1 MPVTDAPTDDRSTVA
16 ENHTPYLRIRPTDH
30 SLHPETVTRHL
41 RRVHGLGPET
51 SGGVLSQLSRRTPD
65 PPTIEFLLVSD
76 GAVDTTID
84 YYVGI
89 DDGSIDVL
97 ERILR
102 GLFPNT
108 YELTRVDDETPLPAF
123 SDDSTLAAVEFLGK
137 TDRTRDW
144 QTQLTLFEEFQ
155 HDEHSRFPLTA
166 IVETMAESRA
176 PLVYQTL
183 IRPKPDWSRQAE
195 ERRIDIEGDLDTF
208 GGKLS
213 NAIWGPPLEG
223 EHTLTVG
230 DETRLD
236 ELAAKGTRRSFDVN
250 ARALAIG
257 TDELGEPTKP
267 IRELATAFGDVSHT
281 CYEILSAVHTDK
293 AAQRV
298 HEDIHAGRFYPADYD
313 RLSKKLPWTKNTSR
327 AIVADAREAS
337 NFCLLSGDALTAAG
351 KRAIAPTPGERT
363 SLPRPPAD
371 QLRAYTDGL
380 LFGHPLTQ
388 DGATI
393 EQGLSLPPA
402 LQPLHV
408 AWFGKT
414 GSGKSTALVNAI
426 LENQAATG
434 GANILIDPKGDGM
447 GEDYCRAH
455 FARYGDLEN
464 VRYFDC
470 SEVLPAFSF
479 FDIRDELEAGV
490 ERTTAVE
497 DTVDHYI
504 EILTQI
510 MGKRRFE
517 QAVRSPDIIR
527 YLVKALFDPVNGDDA
542 FSHRELHEATRR
554 MHERQSAPAV
564 SDEGLERMLG
574 GVVANRARS
583 FDEIMQGVANRM
595 EKIPL
600 DKRLAR
606 IFNHVADEEGE
617 GPHFDLAEFLDED
630 TVIIFD
636 TGGLRKEAQRVVT
649 LVILSN
655 LWTALRR
662 RTQQGNAE
670 DDHPLV
676 NLYVEEAASVAVTD
690 LLNEFLAKSRSF
702 GCSVTLAMQFP
713 GQLRE
718 ASERAYN
725 EVLNNVSTF
734 VTGNVPIDRRLA
746 RRLSTEDMDATEVG
760 NRLRALDRGQW
771 FVKLPAAFGE
781 SEPRPF
787 VVESAPLPPGDPEG
801 TQPLT
806 AGQTARF
813 ADTFEETLDRTYR
826 EAGLTLYEPSVVSFD
841 EETPSLVRVD
851 TALAHTKR
859 MPETV
864 EYDGEI
870 NALRCVMCDNRYDRS
885 VAGMTRAIECCSSL
899 EKVDRDDIP
908 VCSVGLKLT
917 EEEREASEWSDLQL
931 LFLQVVYNAQQL
943 RYDDL
948 EYDLTRDSMIRLQE
962 YVGIE
967 SSAVQDLLDAD
978 VLRHDTDHPHRL
990 FSVTPEGRRAIGESY
1005 RQGIDYGHGKGD
1017 LEESSQ
1023 HVFAVEVLRRYME
1036 RGYVDDPESSVVEV
1050 VPYYEIREGGVSAA
1064 DFMGSGEE
1072 LDGSEEF
1079 EMHRLDCV
1087 GLDADDEILIVG
1099 EAERINHDYRRAVP
1113 EDYDKMAACEPE
1125 EAIWVVMDRKGG
1137 HSVLSALN
1145 DPTDGK
1151 TRVGKTYVEST
1162 PPNQFR
1168 IDAPGL
1174 TQMYSV
1180 AWLRD
1185 NMAKLIDS

>member
-1 MPVTDAPTDDRSTVA
+1 MPATDAPTDDRSIDVS
-16 ENHTPYLRIRPTDH
+16 EHTTCIRIRPTD
-30 SLHPETVTRHL
+30 SPLHPETVITHL
-41 RRVHGLGPET
+41 RRIHALGPDT
-51 SGGVLSQLSRRTPD
+51 TKSLLSRLTRRTPE
-65 PPTIEFLLVSD
+65 PPTIEFRLVSD
-76 GAVDTTID
+76 GGTDTTID
-84 YYVGI
+84 YYVGVT
-89 DDGSIDVL
+89 DPKMTDAL

-108 YELTRVDDETPLPAF
+108 YELTRVDAAGTLPDA
-123 SDDSTLAAVEFLGK
+123 DDHAIGAVEFLG
-137 TDRTRDW
+137 TAERAQDW
-144 QTQLTLFEEFQ
+144 QTQLTPFDAFQ
-155 HDEHSRFPLTA
+155 HADHSRLPLGA
-166 IVETMAESRA
+166 LVETMAESA
-176 PLVYQTL
+176 VPLVYQTL
-183 IRPKPDWSRQAE
+183 LRPKPDWSRRAE
-195 ERRIDIEGDLDTF
+195 ERSAYIEGGLDTY
-208 GGKLS
+208 GGQLS
-213 NAIWGPPLEG
+213 NAIWGPPPK
-223 EHTLTVG
+223 
-230 DETRLD
+230 D
-236 ELAAKGTRRSFDVN
+236 ELTITASDQARIQELAEKDGRRSFEVN
-250 ARALAIG
+250 ARAVAV
-257 TDELGEPTKP
+257 TTEESNATQAT
-267 IRELATAFGDVSHT
+267 IRELATAFSDVSHT
-281 CYEILSAVHTDK
+281 CYAITSAVHTDDEAK
-293 AAQRV
+293 RV
-298 HEDIHAGRFYPADYD
+298 HADIQEQQFYSADYN
-313 RLSKKLPWTKNTSR
+313 RLWNKVPWTKNTSR
-327 AIVADAREAS
+327 AIVADAREAP
-337 NFCLLSGDALTAAG
+337 NFCVLSGDSLTAAG
-351 KRAIAPTPGERT
+351 KRAVAPTPGEQT
-363 SLPRPPAD
+363 FLPRPPAN
-371 QLRAYTDGL
+371 QLQAYTDGL
-380 LFGHPLTQ
+380 LFGHPLSQ
-388 DGATI
+388 DGEASP
-393 EQGLSLPPA
+393 QGHSLPPS
-402 LQPLHV
+402 LQPMHV

-455 FARYGDLEN
+455 YARYGDLEN

-490 ERTTAVE
+490 ARTTAVE

-527 YLVKALFDPVNGDDA
+527 YLVKALFDPVNGADA

-606 IFNHVADEEGE
+606 IFNHVADEEGD

-662 RTQQGNAE
+662 RTRQGDGE
-670 DDHPLV
+670 DHPLV

-801 TQPLT
+801 AQPLS
-806 AGQTARF
+806 ARGEVQF
-813 ADTFEETLDRTYR
+813 GEALEETLDRTYR
-826 EAGLTLYEPSVVSFD
+826 EAGLTLYEPSVVTFD

-870 NALRCVMCDNRYDRS
+870 NALRCVICDNRYDRS
-885 VAGMTRAIECCSSL
+885 AEGMKRAIECCSSL
-899 EKVDRDDIP
+899 SKVDRDDIP

-943 RYDDL
+943 RYDAL

-1023 HVFAVEVLRRYME
+1023 HVFAVDVLRRYIQKA
-1036 RGYVDDPESSVVEV
+1036 YVEDSDSPVVEV
-1050 VPYYEIREGGVSAA
+1050 VPYYEIREGGVAAA

-1072 LDGSEEF
+1072 IDGSEEF

-1087 GLDADDEILIVG
+1087 GLDADGEILIVG

-1113 EDYDKMAACEPE
+1113 EDYDKMAACEPV

-1145 DPTDGK
+1145 DPTDSK
-1151 TRVGKTYVEST
+1151 TRVEKTYVEST